1 MHWARD
7 MSSWPTSRSVA
18 LGSVAFVGLVSL
30 VTWQATSHAESRQP
44 SDLQPAE
51 VAGMAQGPVWVPE
64 VVMAPGLPVQCSDG
78 AWTRTVVRGGC
89 SKHGG
94 VAY

>member
-1 MHWARD
+1 M
-7 MSSWPTSRSVA
+7 SWPTSRFIA

-30 VTWQATSHAESRQP
+30 VTLQATSHAESRQP
-44 SDLQPAE
+44 SPLLSGE
-51 VAGMAQGPVWVPE
+51 LAGGAKGPVWIPE
-64 VVMAPGLPVQCSDG
+64 VVTAPGLPVQCSDG